1 MTPRHLSL
9 PLLLIAG
16 MGVSAC
22 DDLRTYP
29 TEPTA
34 TAESPEGSFSSQ
46 LLPGG
51 SATRAF
57 TMPAAGTMSLT
68 LSATTPASVVLGLGV
83 GIPQANGA
91 GCLLNSM
98 VETAAGSAP
107 QITVTTESGTYC
119 AKVYD
124 VGNLTTTP
132 VPFTLSFSRP

>member
-1 MTPRHLSL
+1 MTPRYLNL
-9 PLLLIAG
+9 PVLLALAF
-16 MGVSAC
+16 GVSAC

-57 TMPAAGTMSLT
+57 TMSAAGTINLT
-68 LSATTPASVVLGLGV
+68 LSATTPANVVLGLGV
-83 GIPQANGA
+83 GIPQGNGA
-91 GCLLNSM
+91 GCLLNSS
-98 VETAAGSAP
+98 VETAAGSTP

-124 VGNLTTTP
+124 VGNLSTTP